1 MSGRPEPSGIVGS
14 SGIVESTRC
23 VGSTG
28 IVGGDVIIAGT
39 LDGVGDVVLDGDR
52 ISAVRPDG
60 SSSPETGRRFDAS
73 GLLVAPGFIDA
84 QLNGGHG
91 IDVTAEPHRISE
103 LGVEL
108 TRYGVTAFVPTVIT
122 CSPRRRA
129 AAMAAHQTVDRSAGG
144 GALAIG
150 LHLEGPMLAP
160 SRRGAHP
167 ERWLDL
173 PSPALID
180 GWTRDAGVVM
190 VTIAPELPGAI
201 EVIEQLVVDG
211 VVVSIGHTDADAACV
226 ADAKRAGATAV
237 THLFNAMAPFGHRSP
252 GPIGVTLADDSLI
265 GGLICDGIHVDP
277 LAVRIAWRALG
288 PPRLL
293 LVTDATAVL
302 GLGPGSRR
310 LGEVDIDVSPAGVR
324 TADGTLA
331 GSDLALDQAVRNL
344 VTFTGCT
351 AVEAVAA
358 VTATPARLLGLAD
371 RGALEAGRR
380 ADVVVL
386 DATLRVVATFVSG
399 ELAHLVAGEAW
410 RWKS

>member
-1 MSGRPEPSGIVGS
+1 
-14 SGIVESTRC
+14 
-23 VGSTG
+23 
-28 IVGGDVIIAGT
+28 
-39 LDGVGDVVLDGDR
+39 
-52 ISAVRPDG
+52 
-60 SSSPETGRRFDAS
+60 
-73 GLLVAPGFIDA
+73 
-84 QLNGGHG
+84 
-91 IDVTAEPHRISE
+91 
-103 LGVEL
+103 
-108 TRYGVTAFVPTVIT
+108 
-122 CSPRRRA
+122 
-129 AAMAAHQTVDRSAGG
+129 MAAHRTVDRSAGG

-201 EVIEQLVVDG
+201 EVIEQLVGDG

-302 GLGPGSRR
+302 GLGPGTRR

-351 AVEAVAA
+351 AAEAVAA

-386 DATLRVVATFVSG
+386 DATLHVVATFVSG
-399 ELAHLVAGEAW
+399 ELAHLVADEAW